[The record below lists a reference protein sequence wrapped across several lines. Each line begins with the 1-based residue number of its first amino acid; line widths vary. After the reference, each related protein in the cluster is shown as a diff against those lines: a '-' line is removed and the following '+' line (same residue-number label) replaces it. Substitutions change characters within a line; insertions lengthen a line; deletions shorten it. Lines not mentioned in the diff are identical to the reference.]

1 MGEVSGVKGGVSGK
15 ALYCG
20 ARERGGGV
28 ILNTARTSSFSA
40 PNSKRES
47 CTPWPTSP
55 AGLPDAFR
63 EHEVPNLIESV
74 W

>member
-1 MGEVSGVKGGVSGK
+1 VSGVKGGVSGK
-15 ALYCG
+15 SLYG
-20 ARERGGGV
+20 GVRERGGGV
-28 ILNTARTSSFSA
+28 ILNNALYVLVFCPQLQEGVLYSMA
-40 PNSKRES
+40 H
-47 CTPWPTSP
+47 SP